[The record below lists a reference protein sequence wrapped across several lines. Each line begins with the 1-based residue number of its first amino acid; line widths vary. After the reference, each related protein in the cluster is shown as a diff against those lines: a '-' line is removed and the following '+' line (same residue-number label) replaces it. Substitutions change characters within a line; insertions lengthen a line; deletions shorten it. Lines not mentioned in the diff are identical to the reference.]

1 MIGFEPSEE
10 QEMLQRTARD
20 FAAKQI
26 RPLTAK
32 AGAHGTHGSHDKD
45 AARWETVR
53 PLVREGAK
61 LGFTSIFIPEQ
72 MGGAG
77 GTCLDAVLM
86 LEELGAGDVGIASD
100 YFALTAAIPLMVLRA
115 GTDAQKERFV
125 ERFLAA
131 DAPVLAGAQSEP
143 NVAGSELMTGGP
155 DPAAGPKLQARR
167 EGNGWRL
174 DGRKSAFVTNA
185 GIASDYFVIA
195 RTDPDQPAFTG
206 LSIFHLPADTK
217 GFTTGPDTAL
227 IGWPFSHHAEL
238 IIDDVQLPENALI
251 GPENGAAMVF
261 AQIPEMPV
269 CLAAAFIGLAREAY
283 DYALAYARERKSG
296 GRPIA
301 EHQAVALKLA
311 DMAVG
316 IDMARLLVWDA
327 ARACET
333 DPMAAAMIKAP
344 AAKTAAVD
352 IAIANAQRCVEIL
365 GAYGVA
371 REYQA
376 GRFLND
382 AWVGYACDFTRD
394 VLRLGIA
401 RALVEA

>member
-1 MIGFEPSEE
+1 MIAFEPSEE
-10 QEMLQRTARD
+10 QQLLQRTARE
-20 FAAKQI
+20 FANREI
-26 RPLTAK
+26 RPLVARG
-32 AGAHGTHGSHDKD
+32 AGAHGG
-45 AARWETVR
+45 AW
-53 PLVREGAK
+53 PLVSPLVKKGAE
-61 LGFTSIFIPEQ
+61 LGFLSLFVPEE

-77 GTCLDAVLM
+77 GTCLDAVLL
-86 LEELGAGDVGIASD
+86 LEELGAGDVGIAGD
-100 YFALTAAIPLMVLRA
+100 YFALTSTMPLMVLRA
-115 GTDAQKERFV
+115 GSAEQKASFIKNL
-125 ERFLAA
+125 LAM

-155 DPAAGPKLQARR
+155 DPAAGPKLSARR
-167 EGNGWRL
+167 EGTSWVL

-185 GIASDYFVIA
+185 GVASDYFIIA
-195 RTDPDQPAFTG
+195 RTDPEQPAFTG
-206 LSIFHLPADTK
+206 LSIFHVPADTP
-217 GFTTGPDTAL
+217 GFSTGRNTEL

-238 IIDDVQLPENALI
+238 ILEEVRLPAEALV

-261 AQIPEMPV
+261 AQLPEMPV
-269 CLAAAFIGLAREAY
+269 CLAACFVGLAREAY
-283 DYALAYARERKSG
+283 EYALAYAKERKSG
-296 GRPIA
+296 GRAIA

-311 DMAVG
+311 EMKVG
-316 IDMARLLVWDA
+316 VDAARLLVWDA

-333 DPMAAAMIKAP
+333 DPMAAAMLKAP

-352 IAIANAQRCVEIL
+352 IAIANAQRCIEIL

-401 RALVEA
+401 RALVEG